1 MRAEARQESI
11 LCGGALGGGALRG
24 EEPLLQDIGRDLPL
38 FAGAH
43 PEDIDTGQKM
53 M

>member
-11 LCGGALGGGALRG
+11 LRGGALRG